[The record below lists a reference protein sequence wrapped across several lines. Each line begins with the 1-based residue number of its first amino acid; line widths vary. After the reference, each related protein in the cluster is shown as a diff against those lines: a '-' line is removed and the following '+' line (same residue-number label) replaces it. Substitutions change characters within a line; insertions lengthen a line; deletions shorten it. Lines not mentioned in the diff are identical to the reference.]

1 MAQEPPAKSTK
12 PAELNKMVFTDSSIT
27 TKNEITIKGLHVPY
41 TVNAGTMPV
50 WDDEGKPMAS
60 VFYTY
65 YERSDIKDRSSRPLI
80 ISFNGGPGTPSVWM
94 EIGFTG
100 PRILNVDD
108 EGYPVQ
114 PYGLS
119 DNSNSILDMADIVY
133 VDPVNTGFSRP
144 VSKDIPTTKFFG
156 VNEDVKYLAE
166 WINTFVTRKNRWASP
181 KYLIGESYGTTRV
194 SGTCTGI
201 ARCTVDVS
209 EWSDSGF
216 SNRIRH

>member
-1 MAQEPPAKSTK
+1 MRNRTLAFSIIFFGSIILAAQTALAQEPPAKSGK

-27 TKNEITIKGLHVPY
+27 TRNEITIKGQRVPY

-114 PYGLS
+114 PYGLR

-133 VDPVNTGFSRP
+133 VDPVNTGFQ
-144 VSKDIPTTKFFG
+144 D
-156 VNEDVKYLAE
+156 L
-166 WINTFVTRKNRWASP
+166 
-181 KYLIGESYGTTRV
+181 
-194 SGTCTGI
+194 
-201 ARCTVDVS
+201 
-209 EWSDSGF
+209 
-216 SNRIRH
+216 